1 MLYCSFVSHLHNY
14 DNVLHELFSLLF
26 FQYLPLLRCSTSSG
40 VCVCVYAV
48 LCPCLFLSC
57 SVYVLSMNFLS
68 SLVCCFF
75 LSCSFT
81 LCLAFVFAATPK
93 IMRKTHRMRHR
104 VPSAKLHIPVFNE
117 KRVFFC
123 SLCVISALFQRS
135 KNVLLRS
142 NSKSSSFYIQYS
154 STFNIIFQQIQAVNF
169 NEKH

>member
-40 VCVCVYAV
+40 VCVCTLRCVHAHFYHAQSMSYPWIFFLLWFAV
-48 LCPCLFLSC
+48 
-57 SVYVLSMNFLS
+57 
-68 SLVCCFF
+68 FF

-104 VPSAKLHIPVFNE
+104 MPSAKLHIPVFNE